1 QRLRPPSVLHEGGQ
15 SDEGHA
21 RRGRADPSAGL
32 DDEQFRLLLGRARRR
47 ICAGRAAGRDGARRA
62 HRAGGRHQVRLLPVH
77 VDIRNSRPRRSR
89 GNRAGGPAAAR
100 AANDIGPLQ
109 GRGPDESAQGRSQC
123 DAARDYRESDRVDQ
137 QRLQRGGSAGR
148 AGARGR
154 VRGSRSPGVPRGHR
168 HDRVGPLSLRGPRS
182 PAQIAGTCRA
192 RSARRDCQ
200 QQVNRFGS
208 LPGAG
213 APEHRATLRRHR
225 PRARGRPRGERI
237 PVEDL
242 RRSGA
247 AGSGQVG
254 RRDNTGRRHRIPRM
268 RFACRGVILTVF
280 LTLPAPAAAQ
290 SAASSVAIDYERAHE
305 SRKLVPPRL
314 TSPIALD
321 GRLDEPAWASAALA
335 KGFLQNDPRE
345 GAPATFDTEVR
356 VLYDA
361 DAIYLGLFARD
372 DSPGKIIVSE
382 LKKDFD
388 TGRSD
393 AFIFIIDSF
402 RDLRNGYMF
411 AINPGGAKWDGQ
423 MSNEG
428 RETNA
433 SWDGIWDVAARI
445 GDDGWYAEVRVPFRT
460 MKFKPEDTQTWGINF
475 QRRNRRLNENS
486 FWSPIPRI
494 QSLSRVSLAG
504 TVENLQQVRPGRSF
518 RLKPWALAS
527 ATSIPGKTTGDGD
540 AGLDLKLGVTNGL
553 TFDATV
559 NTDFSQ
565 VEADEQQINL
575 TRFSLF
581 FPEKREFFLENSGVF
596 QFGAGA
602 LNMGGGGG
610 GGRQNPSQ
618 DMTLFFSRQI
628 GLSAAGDALPI
639 LAGLRLTG
647 RAGPFSVGVMN
658 VEQRRHDGVAAT
670 NFTALRLRRDILRAS
685 DIGVMVLNKDG
696 ATTNRVVGADANFRF
711 FTDLR
716 FNAAVAKTM
725 SPGSVTPGTGR
736 DWYSRTT
743 ASYRS
748 SFWDLRAFYQ
758 AIGERFNDEMGFV
771 PRRGVNNGL

>member
-1 QRLRPPSVLHEGGQ
+1 
-15 SDEGHA
+15 
-21 RRGRADPSAGL
+21 
-32 DDEQFRLLLGRARRR
+32 
-47 ICAGRAAGRDGARRA
+47 
-62 HRAGGRHQVRLLPVH
+62 
-77 VDIRNSRPRRSR
+77 
-89 GNRAGGPAAAR
+89 
-100 AANDIGPLQ
+100 
-109 GRGPDESAQGRSQC
+109 
-123 DAARDYRESDRVDQ
+123 
-137 QRLQRGGSAGR
+137 
-148 AGARGR
+148 
-154 VRGSRSPGVPRGHR
+154 
-168 HDRVGPLSLRGPRS
+168 
-182 PAQIAGTCRA
+182 
-192 RSARRDCQ
+192 
-200 QQVNRFGS
+200 
-208 LPGAG
+208 
-213 APEHRATLRRHR
+213 
-225 PRARGRPRGERI
+225 
-237 PVEDL
+237 
-242 RRSGA
+242 
-247 AGSGQVG
+247 
-254 RRDNTGRRHRIPRM
+254 M

-771 PRRGVNNGL
+771 PRRGVNNGLTFAGMHFRPQRIRKWVRDIFPHWQLENFSRQHGGGTESRYMDWHLPFTFQDSTFVEIGVNPNVEVIRDSFSVNRQRGINITPGRYTFNEYFAVVTTNSGRRLSGTARIGTGAFYDGERTSYTLGATLRANAHFNLSLNASLNDVDLPAGAFHTTLVTTRVNYFFTTKMYVNALVQYNTDARQWSSNVRFNFIHHPLSDFYLVFNERRHSVTGALIDRAVVAKFTYLMAF